1 MREEIIYRNLE
12 KITVYCL
19 LNRKGILMAKESAF
33 QKGLINDLK
42 KRFPGCMVLKN
53 DPNYIQGIPDLLVL
67 YEGRWAALE
76 CKKAK
81 QASHQ
86 PNQDY
91 YVERMNEMSFSRFVY
106 PENKEI
112 ILDELQQS
120 FQSSRPARF
129 SRGE

>member
-1 MREEIIYRNLE
+1 MREEIIYRDLE

-76 CKKAK
+76 CKKTK

-91 YVERMNEMSFSRFVY
+91 YVERMNEMSLSRFVY
-106 PENKEI
+106 TENKEI

-120 FQSSRPARF
+120 FQSCRPARF

>member
-1 MREEIIYRNLE
+1 MKEEIIYRDLE

-106 PENKEI
+106 PENKET

-120 FQSSRPARF
+120 FQSCRPARF

>member
-1 MREEIIYRNLE
+1 MREEIIYRDLE

-33 QKGLINDLK
+33 QKGLIDDLK

-106 PENKEI
+106 PENKET

-120 FQSSRPARF
+120 FQSCRSARF

>member
-1 MREEIIYRNLE
+1 MREEIIYRDLE

-106 PENKEI
+106 PENKEDV
-112 ILDELQQS
+112 LRELQQS
-120 FQSSRPARF
+120 FESGRSTRISRRK
-129 SRGE
+129 

>member
-1 MREEIIYRNLE
+1 MREEIIYRDLE

-91 YVERMNEMSFSRFVY
+91 YVERMNKMSFSRFVY
-106 PENKEI
+106 PENKENV
-112 ILDELQQS
+112 LDELQQS
-120 FQSSRPARF
+120 FQSCRPARF

>member
-1 MREEIIYRNLE
+1 MREEIIYRDFE

-120 FQSSRPARF
+120 FQSCRPARF

>member
-1 MREEIIYRNLE
+1 MREEIIYRDLE

-19 LNRKGILMAKESAF
+19 LDRKGILMAKESAF

-67 YEGRWAALE
+67 YEGHWAALE

-120 FQSSRPARF
+120 FQSCRPARF

>member
-1 MREEIIYRNLE
+1 MREEIIYRDLE

-106 PENKEI
+106 PENKENV
-112 ILDELQQS
+112 LDELQQS
-120 FQSSRPARF
+120 FQSCRPTRF

>member
-1 MREEIIYRNLE
+1 MREEIIYRDLE

-106 PENKEI
+106 PENKESV
-112 ILDELQQS
+112 LDELQQS
-120 FQSSRPARF
+120 FQSCRPARF

>member
-1 MREEIIYRNLE
+1 MREEIIYRDFE

-67 YEGRWAALE
+67 YEGHWAALE

-106 PENKEI
+106 PENKET

-120 FQSSRPARF
+120 FQSCRPARF

>member
-1 MREEIIYRNLE
+1 MREEIIYRDLE

-19 LNRKGILMAKESAF
+19 LDRKGILMAKESAF

-67 YEGRWAALE
+67 YEGHWAALE

-106 PENKEI
+106 PENKET

-120 FQSSRPARF
+120 FQSCRPARF

>member
-1 MREEIIYRNLE
+1 MREEIIYRDLE

-42 KRFPGCMVLKN
+42 KRLPGCMVLKN

-106 PENKEI
+106 PENKENV
-112 ILDELQQS
+112 LDELQQS
-120 FQSSRPARF
+120 FQSCRPARF

>member
-1 MREEIIYRNLE
+1 MREEIIYRDLE
-12 KITVYCL
+12 KIMVYCL

-106 PENKEI
+106 PENKET

-120 FQSSRPARF
+120 FQSCRPARF

>member
-1 MREEIIYRNLE
+1 MREEIIYRDLE

-33 QKGLINDLK
+33 QKGLINDPK

-106 PENKEI
+106 PENKENV
-112 ILDELQQS
+112 LDELQQS
-120 FQSSRPARF
+120 FQSCRPARF

>member
-1 MREEIIYRNLE
+1 MRVEIIYRDLE

-120 FQSSRPARF
+120 FQSCRPARF
-129 SRGE
+129 SRSE

>member
-1 MREEIIYRNLE
+1 MREEIIYRDLE

-42 KRFPGCMVLKN
+42 KRLPGCMVLKN

-106 PENKEI
+106 PENKET

-120 FQSSRPARF
+120 FQSCRPARF

>member
-1 MREEIIYRNLE
+1 
-12 KITVYCL
+12 
-19 LNRKGILMAKESAF
+19 MAKESAF

-42 KRFPGCMVLKN
+42 KRLPGCMVLKN

-106 PENKEI
+106 PENKET

-120 FQSSRPARF
+120 FQSCRPARF

>member
-1 MREEIIYRNLE
+1 MREEIIYRDLE

-33 QKGLINDLK
+33 QKGLIDDLK

-91 YVERMNEMSFSRFVY
+91 YVERMNEMSFSRFIY
-106 PENKEI
+106 PENKEN

-120 FQSSRPARF
+120 FQSCRPARF

>member
-1 MREEIIYRNLE
+1 MREEIIYRDLE

-120 FQSSRPARF
+120 FQSCRPACF

>member
-1 MREEIIYRNLE
+1 MREEIIYRDLE

-120 FQSSRPARF
+120 FEP
-129 SRGE
+129 

>member
-1 MREEIIYRNLE
+1 MREEIIYRDLE

-33 QKGLINDLK
+33 QKGLINDLN

-106 PENKEI
+106 PENKET

-120 FQSSRPARF
+120 FQSCRSARF

>member
-1 MREEIIYRNLE
+1 MREEIIYRDLE

-120 FQSSRPARF
+120 FQS
-129 SRGE
+129 